1 MNWQVRHEGSPQSVE
16 LPLEQISQGV
26 LDGVWEPTD
35 EVKAPGEAEWVPIE
49 ERPELEAAAAEVDPP
64 PPRGFEDEAR
74 LDMTALIDV
83 CLVLL
88 VFFILTT
95 AVAAL
100 QKRLEAPTVEEKD
113 KKKLQVATFTKEVL
127 QQQVIWVKVTM
138 ENDEP
143 VIRVEDQVVAPDR
156 LMRELKRFVA
166 RTRKTDLLIDHDRD
180 VPHGAVVQVIDAARG
195 ADINKVRFL
204 VP

>member
-1 MNWQVRHEGSPQSVE
+1 MNWLVRHEGSPQSVE

-35 EVKAPGEAEWVPIE
+35 EVKEPGSSEWVPIE
-49 ERPELEAAAAEVDPP
+49 EHPQLEAAAAEVDPP

-74 LDMTALIDV
+74 LDMNALIDV

-100 QKRLEAPTVEEKD
+100 QKRLEAPSAEKGKID
-113 KKKLQVATFTKEVL
+113 VPVVGKD
-127 QQQVIWVKVTM
+127 VIEQMIAVTVTM
-138 ENDEP
+138 EGGQP
-143 VIRVEDQVVAPDR
+143 VIRIEKDVVTPDR
-156 LMRELKRFVA
+156 LLRDLKRYAA
-166 RTRKTDLLIDHDRD
+166 RTKKTELLLQHGDD
-180 VPHGAVVQVIDAARG
+180 VPHEAVVQVLDAARG
-195 ADINKVRFL
+195 ARLNRVRLL

>member
-16 LPLEQISQGV
+16 MPLEQISQGV

-35 EVKAPGEAEWVPIE
+35 EVKAPGDAEWVPIE
-49 ERPELEAAAAEVDPP
+49 ERPELEAVAAEVEPAPP
-64 PPRGFEDEAR
+64 HGFEDEAR
-74 LDMTALIDV
+74 LDMNPLIDV

-100 QKRLEAPTVEEKD
+100 QKRLEAPTVDEK
-113 KKKLQVATFTKEVL
+113 KMNIKEVSIAQVE
-127 QQQVIWVKVTM
+127 QQMIYVKVTM
-138 ENDEP
+138 ENDQP
-143 VIRVEDQVVAPDR
+143 VIRVEKEVVAPDR
-156 LMRELKRFVA
+156 LLRELKRYVA
-166 RTRKTDLLIDHDRD
+166 RTRKTDLLIDHDKD
-180 VPHGAVVQVIDAARG
+180 VPHGVVVQVIDAARG
-195 ADINKVRFL
+195 ANMNKVQFL